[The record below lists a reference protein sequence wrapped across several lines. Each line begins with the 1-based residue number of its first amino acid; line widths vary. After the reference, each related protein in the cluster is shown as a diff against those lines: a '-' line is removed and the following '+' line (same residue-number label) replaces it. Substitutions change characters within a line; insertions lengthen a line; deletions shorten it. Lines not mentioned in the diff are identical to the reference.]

1 MREIPKKN
9 YIIFAFVIV
18 VSIGII
24 LYCMRWYT
32 MSQSVDKSNVMDGVV
47 SELKSDELSSYL
59 LDNPNVI
66 VYLAPSDSDENKSLE
81 DELQNLIVS
90 KNLTNE
96 FIYLDSIS
104 YLHIFSYQYHISKN
118 KCINQRIKIDTIRD
132 MVLKETNRGYQLLIY
147 TNDNQILDGGIYH
160 EKYYTLLSQLKDR
173 IEQEKEVL
181 LSKPEIVFGKKEE
194 DNPSENL

>member
-96 FIYLDSIS
+96 FIYLDSSLITDNRI
-104 YLHIFSYQYHISKN
+104 YEDYGERYFSETLKN
-118 KCINQRIKIDTIRD
+118 QSIDLSVTPNLWYFHDGKITDVMNTVSRKSSIQD
-132 MVLKETNRGYQLLIY
+132 VEYFL
-147 TNDNQILDGGIYH
+147 
-160 EKYYTLLSQLKDR
+160 EKNGVY
-173 IEQEKEVL
+173 
-181 LSKPEIVFGKKEE
+181 
-194 DNPSENL
+194 

>member
-96 FIYLDSIS
+96 FIYLDSSLITDNRIYEDYGER
-104 YLHIFSYQYHISKN
+104 YLSETLKN
-118 KCINQRIKIDTIRD
+118 QSIDLSVTPNLWYFRDGKITDVMNTVSRKSSIQD
-132 MVLKETNRGYQLLIY
+132 VEYFL
-147 TNDNQILDGGIYH
+147 
-160 EKYYTLLSQLKDR
+160 EKNGVY
-173 IEQEKEVL
+173 
-181 LSKPEIVFGKKEE
+181 
-194 DNPSENL
+194 